1 MKGIVFI
8 RIMDES
14 IQPVLF
20 VKHLF
25 QKIKETGVASSRFIA
40 RIIPIECTCYAHVDE
55 VLSLVKE
62 LIPSVFTKDRE
73 GSTVIVLLPVHA

>member
-14 IQPVLF
+14 IHPVLF

-40 RIIPIECTCYAHVDE
+40 RIIPIERTC
-55 VLSLVKE
+55 
-62 LIPSVFTKDRE
+62 
-73 GSTVIVLLPVHA
+73 

>member
-14 IQPVLF
+14 IRPVLF

-40 RIIPIECTCYAHVDE
+40 RIIPIERTCYAHIEE
-55 VLSLVKE
+55 VLSIVKE
-62 LIPSVFTKDRE
+62 SIPSAFTKDRE
-73 GSTVIVLLPVHA
+73 GATVNLPFRVHA